1 MKKHLHYIKTETIR
15 NNGKTIVNETATV
28 DLNEIRAFKVVR
40 IIPMMDLALNNA
52 FDIYNDG
59 HLVLQG
65 TGVSRCHPDDAY
77 DEKLGYYIAQSRAQ
91 AAIFKQ
97 YKNFMDF
104 VIMTIDRY
112 FYNDITELWAEV
124 ANTHYAINDH
134 IELDLTN
141 DEASSN
147 I

>member
-15 NNGKTIVNETATV
+15 SNGKTVVNETAKV

-40 IIPMMDLALNNA
+40 AIPMMDLALNT
-52 FDIYNDG
+52 FDIYNNG
-59 HLVLQG
+59 QLILQG
-65 TGVSRCHPDDAY
+65 TGVSRCHPDDEY
-77 DEKLGYYIAQSRAQ
+77 NEKLGYYIAQSRAQ

-97 YKNFMDF
+97 YKDFMDF
-104 VIMTIDRY
+104 VIKTLDKY

-134 IELDLTN
+134 IEFDLTN
-141 DEASSN
+141 DEAPCN